1 MKEQENVLSYN
12 QNKYGMILGTYMDE
26 NFSTGKYER
35 AEEKEKREI
44 LQGYFI
50 AKITQ
55 DKINVEE
62 NSLARTKDETL
73 KKLDTQYDTL
83 NALFATEHYKQFE
96 DSVVLSGMT
105 GKDLTKKEVVDFIH
119 NGIGNATLKPGYEKI
134 GFGKQNCQLLTQKTN
149 EYCINNHIKTAEENI
164 AAAQEKAKEP
174 MKKAS
179 TVLETYTN
187 SMSLFNKKRASFFKQ
202 ESTEHKELREAAEK
216 MKQIR
221 ESVKESFKGEGPKD
235 ALAKMQDRKAQMSL
249 AKKWLRSAHELRDA
263 AKNYINIK
271 DLDFVTLSPA
281 GRDRKRGAK
290 QLKKLGKAEID
301 QCRNTINSIEGDGFD
316 LKTVYEELK
325 NDKLNEAYETLNKLK
340 DVKNLDPK
348 QELQLWEAVHT
359 VVGAHTV
366 DKSLE
371 KGMDIKDCNIFR
383 STEKNKHSYVLN
395 TSVTRYLKNTE
406 VSDII
411 KDINSGANVF
421 INKIKEYKPD
431 LAKDFDTTVAPKQP
445 KQNKAP
451 KQKPM
456 GF

>member
-12 QNKYGMILGTYMDE
+12 QKKYGMTLGTYMDE

-73 KKLDTQYDTL
+73 KKLDKQYDTL

-119 NGIGNATLKPGYEKI
+119 NGIENATLKPGYEQT
-134 GFGKQNCQLLTQKTN
+134 GYGKNLCQILTQKTN
-149 EYCINNHIKTAEENI
+149 EYCINNHIKTAAENI

-202 ESTEHKELREAAEK
+202 ESTEHKKLREAAEK
-216 MKQIR
+216 MQQLRGTITGDFDG
-221 ESVKESFKGEGPKD
+221 VGPKD
-235 ALAKMQDRKAQMSL
+235 ALSKIQKRDARMTL
-249 AKKWLRSAHELRDA
+249 AKTWLRNAHELRDA
-263 AKNYINIK
+263 AQNYINIK
-271 DLDFVTLSPA
+271 DIDLVTISPA

-301 QCRNTINSIEGDGFD
+301 QCRNTINSIGADGLD

-340 DVKNLDPK
+340 DVKNLDSK

-383 STEKNKHSYVLN
+383 ATEMNKHSYVMN
-395 TSVTRYLKNTE
+395 ASVTSYIKNTE

>member
-12 QNKYGMILGTYMDE
+12 QNLYGMTLGTYMDE
-26 NFSTGKYER
+26 NFSTDKYER

-44 LQGYFI
+44 LQGYFK

-55 DKINVEE
+55 DIINVEE
-62 NSLARTKDETL
+62 NSLSRTKDAEL
-73 KKLDTQYDTL
+73 EKLNKQYDTL
-83 NALFATEHYKQFE
+83 NALFATDHYKQFE

-134 GFGKQNCQLLTQKTN
+134 AYGKNNCQLLTQKTN

-216 MKQIR
+216 MQSMRSTTFEGKQFGI
-221 ESVKESFKGEGPKD
+221 KE
-235 ALAKMQDRKAQMSL
+235 ALAAEKNAEARMNI
-249 AKKWLRSAHELRDA
+249 AKTWLRNAHELRDA

-271 DLDFVTLSPA
+271 DLDFVTLSPS

-301 QCRNTINSIEGDGFD
+301 QCRNTINSLEGNGVD
-316 LKTVYEELK
+316 LKSVYEELK
-325 NDKLNEAYETLNKLK
+325 NDKVSEAYTTINSLSKVDTLNHQ
-340 DVKNLDPK
+340 
-348 QELQLWEAVHT
+348 QELKLWDAVHT
-359 VVGAHTV
+359 VLGAQTV
-366 DKSLE
+366 DKSLDR
-371 KGMDIKDCNIFR
+371 GMDIKDCNIFR
-383 STEKNKHSYVLN
+383 ATEKNKHSLVLN
-395 TSVTRYLKNTE
+395 TSVTNYIQNTK

-411 KDINSGANVF
+411 KDINSGPNVF
-421 INKIKEYKPD
+421 IKKIKAHKPD
-431 LAKDFDTTVAPKQP
+431 LAKDFDVTVAPKQP